1 MWAELYDNFKRVE
14 LACPKCGSEKVVKLP
29 LDLFNGGGF
38 GIIKIQVPIGGVCEE
53 HNFMVLLNKEGAILG
68 YETFDMMAS
77 KPSEPGA
84 DQETQTD
91 SISPEEKLTS
101 QSVLQEYVNKFGFN
115 CIVGYIHSKLFD
127 YRAYLIRRDDE
138 VIQIDEMESLFNAII
153 PQEYKNSHLMEV
165 ITYDP
170 EIYPKPGY
178 FFALAKHKY
187 SDAFIINPKRHV
199 INVPWKLNIDYE
211 KVMLRNALEW
221 KDPQTHF
228 KKLSEFLERF
238 ISEVDTIVSF
248 LNTVKKIKE
257 KDLIASLNKE
267 NMLST
272 FNKARVRLIR
282 EFISKRIT
290 PEIAVKI
297 IL

>member
-1 MWAELYDNFKRVE
+1 ELYDNFKRVE

-77 KPSEPGA
+77 KPSERGV
-84 DQETQTD
+84 
-91 SISPEEKLTS
+91 EEKTPIDSTLPGEKALS
-101 QSVLQEYVNKFGFN
+101 QSVLQEYVNKYGFN

-127 YRAYLIRRDDE
+127 YRAYLICRDDE
-138 VIQIDEMESLFNAII
+138 LIQIDEMESLFNAII
-153 PQEYKNSHLMEV
+153 PQEYKNSHVMEV

-178 FFALAKHKY
+178 FFGLAKHKY
-187 SDAFIINPKRHV
+187 SHAFIINPNRHV
-199 INVPWKLNIDYE
+199 VNVPWKINIQYE
-211 KVMLRNALEW
+211 KTMLRNALEG
-221 KDPQTHF
+221 KDPET
-228 KKLSEFLERF
+228 R
-238 ISEVDTIVSF
+238 I
-248 LNTVKKIKE
+248 
-257 KDLIASLNKE
+257 
-267 NMLST
+267 
-272 FNKARVRLIR
+272 RLIR
-282 EFISKRIT
+282 DFISKRIT
-290 PEIAVKI
+290 PEIAAKI

>member
-1 MWAELYDNFKRVE
+1 VWAELYDNFKRVE
-14 LACPKCGSEKVVKLP
+14 LACPKCGSEKIVKLP

-38 GIIKIQVPIGGVCEE
+38 GIIKIQVPVGGVCED

-77 KPSEPGA
+77 KPSESGA
-84 DQETQTD
+84 DKETPKESTV
-91 SISPEEKLTS
+91 PEEKAVS
-101 QSVLQEYVNKFGFN
+101 QSHLQQYVNKYGFN

-127 YRAYLIRRDDE
+127 YPAYLICRDDE
-138 VIQIDEMESLFNAII
+138 LIQIDEMESLFNAIV
-153 PQEYKNSHLMEV
+153 PQEYKNSHSLEI

-178 FFALAKHKY
+178 FFALTKHKF
-187 SDAFIINPKRHV
+187 SNAFIINPKRHV
-199 INVPWKLNIDYE
+199 INVPWKINIDYE

-221 KDPQTHF
+221 KDPQSHF
-228 KKLSEFLERF
+228 NKLSDFIERF
-238 ISEVDTIVSF
+238 VSEVNTIVSF

-257 KDLIASLNKE
+257 KDLITTLNKE

-282 EFISKRIT
+282 EFISKRMT